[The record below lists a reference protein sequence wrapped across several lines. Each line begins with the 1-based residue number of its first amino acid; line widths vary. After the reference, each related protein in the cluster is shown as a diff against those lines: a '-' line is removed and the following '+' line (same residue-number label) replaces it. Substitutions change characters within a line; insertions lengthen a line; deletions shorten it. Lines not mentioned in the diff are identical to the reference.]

1 MRDALSGTSSVIEV
15 RGLVK
20 RYGSPTQPNAVDGI
34 DFAVADGERFGL
46 LGPNGAGKTTTVG
59 VATTRVKPTR
69 GTALVCGLDVTADPA
84 MVKRSIGVV
93 SQSNTLDRSCTAF
106 ENVYFHCR
114 FFGIGRRAAVERTN
128 QLLAD
133 FKLAERAKAMVSEL
147 SGGMARRLQ
156 IARAIAHRPRVL
168 FLDEPTTGLD
178 PQSRLVLW
186 EILAEL
192 RHREGLTVLLTTHYM
207 EEADQ
212 FCDRVAIIDHGR
224 ILVCD
229 SPAALKRSV
238 GASTVIELRLD
249 GPANDLPA
257 TLLRL
262 PGVQAAH
269 STVDGVQVLTENDGQ
284 VMPRIVAAAGHD
296 LRDVSVITP
305 TLETVFLTLTG
316 RELRE

>member
-1 MRDALSGTSSVIEV
+1 
-15 RGLVK
+15 
-20 RYGSPTQPNAVDGI
+20 
-34 DFAVADGERFGL
+34 
-46 LGPNGAGKTTTVG
+46 

-69 GTALVCGLDVTADPA
+69 GTVLVCGLDVTADPA

-93 SQSNTLDRSCTAF
+93 SQSNTLDRSCTVF
-106 ENVYFHCR
+106 ENIYFHCR
-114 FFGIGRRAAVERTN
+114 FFGIGKRAAHERTM
-128 QLLAD
+128 QLLVD
-133 FKLAERAKAMVSEL
+133 FKLVERAKARVPEL

-168 FLDEPTTGLD
+168 FLDEPTAGLD

-192 RHREGLTVLLTTHYM
+192 RHQEGLTVMLTTHYI

-229 SPAALKRSV
+229 TPAALKRSID
-238 GASTVIELRLD
+238 ATTVIELHLD
-249 GPANDLPA
+249 GPANELPA
-257 TLLRL
+257 ALMRL
-262 PGVQAAH
+262 PRVQAVHLTA
-269 STVDGVQVLTENDGQ
+269 DGVQVFTETDGH
-284 VMPRIVAAAGHD
+284 VLPRIIAAAAAHN
-296 LRDVSVITP
+296 LRDLSITP
-305 TLETVFLTLTG
+305 PSLETVFLTLTG